1 MTTVSL
7 LPPAPNRNDPSTF
20 ADKADAWVAAIDT
33 WTTEVNTVAGEVNT
47 DAITASAAVSTASTQ
62 ASNAS
67 ASATT
72 ASNWAIKTDDF
83 VSGSDNSAKSWA
95 VGGTGT
101 GNPTE
106 GNAKDW
112 ATKTAAAVA
121 GGEYSAKEYASGDTV
136 ESAKRHASGTVATG
150 SAKDWA
156 AKTGSFVAESEYSA
170 KEYASGDTVESA
182 KRHASGTV
190 ATGSAKDWA
199 AKTDDAVAGGEYS
212 AKYHAQQAASS
223 ASDAL
228 TSKNQAEAL
237 VEKYQGE
244 LASDPTLDKQGN
256 PISTGDWYVN
266 TTSGLIKAYNGTSWV
281 NSINVAA
288 GVSSINLQQGDLQ
301 LKTINSNSLLGAGNI
316 SILSGVL
323 PPVLVSPSNSA
334 TDIKMGKALQVT
346 EGLTA
351 YDTAALTKIQFS
363 KFSDFSVIYSETS
376 WLAGTSG
383 TVNYTVSDADIEGGE
398 VQFYWRAVSKT
409 TVQGAEYIS
418 EFSGSRSF
426 TTALSVFDPGDDIDG
441 LTDLVT
447 IQPEWNAGTTYSTG
461 QTVIIRKSPRRFV
474 EYNSLTN
481 GNVGNNP
488 ETSPA
493 HWQQI
498 YDNRANTSGY
508 FGEVLGSTC
517 VVDKGEWL
525 STTTYS
531 IGDMV
536 VVKNIPTPLKQS
548 DLTAYVAKTA
558 NTNKPPASNPSD
570 WEQRNAL
577 PTGTSLA
584 QTLGI
589 GNATPEVLI
598 NNDSGWLK
606 FVHNG
611 TIKYIAKKPF
621 MHTVS
626 WNDIAK
632 AEAVY
637 GNRTV
642 RIGSRLFRV
651 SLLSGAE
658 ADPTT
663 WTTGNTDPVQGV
675 GSEWNTLMYRVH
687 NTVPSSQVG
696 ANWWNFSDADIV
708 VTTGNGRYTWCRET
722 VSSTTARRVLRGVDS
737 LSHFGTDASSGT
749 STTRG
754 WRPCLTLISE
764 PEAPSSNLYNA
775 EASGVGPSVASLQ
788 YDPITDTGYYGE
800 VTSSNF
806 YTGTQISTACGV
818 SSGTLHNDTEG
829 WLKFYWHGQVLFISK
844 KTYRY
849 SVSWDQLNAAN
860 SIFGVNLGST
870 GKKTITHSGSSTSYD
885 VKLMKG
891 AIKDPSPATSPGR
904 QWNELLYRVCTG
916 TETGEIGS
924 NWATL
929 SPSTDLGIN
938 SSNGAIT
945 WCQEVYQ
952 PNAAVRVLRGRDSLS
967 YFYLDTSSDTSTSLG
982 WRPCLALVR

>member
-20 ADKADAWVAAIDT
+20 ADKADAWVAGIDT
-33 WTTEVNTVAGEVNT
+33 WTTQVNTVAGEVNT
-47 DAITASAAVSTASTQ
+47 DAITASTAATTASTQ
-62 ASNAS
+62 ANNAS
-67 ASATT
+67 NSATT
-72 ASNWAIKTDDF
+72 ASDWAIKT
-83 VSGSDNSAKSWA
+83 N
-95 VGGTGT
+95 
-101 GNPTE
+101 
-106 GNAKDW
+106 
-112 ATKTAAAVA
+112 
-121 GGEYSAKEYASGDTV
+121 
-136 ESAKRHASGTVATG
+136 
-150 SAKDWA
+150 
-156 AKTGSFVAESEYSA
+156 
-170 KEYASGDTVESA
+170 
-182 KRHASGTV
+182 
-190 ATGSAKDWA
+190 
-199 AKTDDAVAGGEYS
+199 DAVDGGEYS

-223 ASDAL
+223 ASAAL

-256 PISTGDWYVN
+256 PISAGDWYVN
-266 TTSGLIKAYNGTSWV
+266 TTSGLIRAYNGTSWV
-281 NSINVAA
+281 NSTNVAA
-288 GVSSINLQQGDLQ
+288 GVSSLNYQQGDLE
-301 LKTINSNSLLGAGNI
+301 LKTINSESLLGAGNI
-316 SILSGVL
+316 SIVSEVQMVL
-323 PPVLVSPSNSA
+323 PPVLVSPSNSV
-334 TDIKMGKALQVT
+334 TDIKSGQVLQVT

-351 YDTAALTKIQFS
+351 YDTVALTKIQFS
-363 KFSDFSVIYSETS
+363 KFSDFSAIYSETS

-383 TVNYTVSDADIEGGE
+383 IVNYSIVETDVEGGE
-398 VQFYWRAVSKT
+398 IQFYWRAVCKT
-409 TVQGAEYIS
+409 TVQGVEYTS

-461 QTVIIRKSPRRFV
+461 QTVIIRKSSSRFV

-488 ETSPA
+488 ETSPG

-498 YDNRANTSGY
+498 YDNNTNTSGY

-525 STTTYS
+525 STTTYA

-536 VVKNIPTPLKQS
+536 VVKNIATPLKQS

-611 TIKYIAKKPF
+611 AIKYIAKKPF

-651 SLLSGAE
+651 SLLTGAE
-658 ADPTT
+658 ADPTS

-708 VTTGNGRYTWCRET
+708 VTTGNGSYTWCRET
-722 VSSTTARRVLRGVDS
+722 VASNTAGRVGRGGAS
-737 LSHFGTDASSGT
+737 LSNFIADTSSHANAVL
-749 STTRG
+749 G

-764 PEAPSSNLYNA
+764 PEATSSNLYNA

-806 YTGTQISTACGV
+806 YTGTQISTATGV
-818 SSGTLHNDTEG
+818 TSGTLQNDTEG

-849 SVSWDQLNAAN
+849 SISWDQLNTAN

-891 AIKDPSPATSPGR
+891 AIKDPSPASGGGR

-938 SSNGAIT
+938 SSNGSYT

-952 PNAAVRVLRGRDSLS
+952 PNTAFRVIRGGASLS
-967 YFYLDTSSDTSTSLG
+967 LFDYSTSSGTGTDFG